1 MKTEKELFNAQE
13 FNALNALICERLT
26 SEKLVEYAANAAKA
40 VISHFHYEFPSTA
53 KENGF
58 AMLGNAL
65 RICNR
70 IEYNACRAKAHSMYA
85 KKAMKA
91 MSASKTRAREEAVI
105 AVSSALTALD
115 TSVIGLINI
124 RCDVSAFDVTS
135 EFFLQMNDP
144 RITTF
149 ANTEIIKK
157 IEVKASIVSYGIRQ
171 YERQYER
178 PYANRNRTNS

>member
-40 VISHFHYEFPSTA
+40 VVAHFTA
-53 KENGF
+53 KESGF
-58 AMLGNAL
+58 AMLANDL
-65 RICNR
+65 RICQR
-70 IEYNACRAKAHSMYA
+70 VEYNACRAKAHSMYA
-85 KKAMKA
+85 KKA

-105 AVSSALTALD
+105 AVSSAIAALD
-115 TSVIGLINI
+115 ISVIGLINI

-178 PYANRNRTNS
+178 PYANRNKNRTNS

>member
-26 SEKLVEYAANAAKA
+26 SFSLVEYAANAAKA
-40 VISHFHYEFPSTA
+40 VAAHFTA
-53 KENGF
+53 KESGF
-58 AMLGNAL
+58 AMLANDL
-65 RICNR
+65 RICQR
-70 IEYNACRAKAHSMYA
+70 VEYNACRAKAHSMYA

-135 EFFLQMNDP
+135 EGFLQRNDP
-144 RITTF
+144 RITTG

-178 PYANRNRTNS
+178 PYANRNKNRTNS